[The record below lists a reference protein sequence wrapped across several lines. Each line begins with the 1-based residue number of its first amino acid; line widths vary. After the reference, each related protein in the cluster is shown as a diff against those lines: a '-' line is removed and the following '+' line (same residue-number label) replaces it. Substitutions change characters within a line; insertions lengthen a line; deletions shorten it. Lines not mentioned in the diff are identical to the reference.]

1 MPYRYFLLP
10 VLIITVLYFIW
21 SYSGSEP
28 NAYILIPLVVLGVGI
43 FIFQNQINDFWY
55 EKFRIDLDPTEKKWL
70 SDFCPFINEM
80 SGDSRVEFFHR
91 LAKSVSYHEF
101 ILMGPEKVHEE
112 IKWMVLIPAVQ
123 LKIYQFRDL
132 YKRYARTA
140 LYAHPFMTPQQE
152 WVHVSEHHNEDGL
165 VILSME
171 QLKMSFFAPELY
183 FNPALYEWA
192 CILVESKDIKFIG
205 CEDFIVDLANDIC
218 PQGLDGIKSWLG
230 QTEINSSALV
240 IYTIINKPERIIDL
254 RPEWINQFKNIYSS

>member
-21 SYSGSEP
+21 SYSSSEP

-140 LYAHPFMTPQQE
+140 LYAHPFMTPQ
-152 WVHVSEHHNEDGL
+152 
-165 VILSME
+165 
-171 QLKMSFFAPELY
+171 
-183 FNPALYEWA
+183 
-192 CILVESKDIKFIG
+192 SKDIKFIG

>member
-21 SYSGSEP
+21 SYSSSEP

-43 FIFQNQINDFWY
+43 FIFQNQINDFGMKNS
-55 EKFRIDLDPTEKKWL
+55 ESTLIQLKKWL

-140 LYAHPFMTPQQE
+140 CMPIHL
-152 WVHVSEHHNEDGL
+152 
-165 VILSME
+165 
-171 QLKMSFFAPELY
+171 
-183 FNPALYEWA
+183 
-192 CILVESKDIKFIG
+192 
-205 CEDFIVDLANDIC
+205 
-218 PQGLDGIKSWLG
+218 
-230 QTEINSSALV
+230 
-240 IYTIINKPERIIDL
+240 
-254 RPEWINQFKNIYSS
+254 